1 MPILNVKVSAT
12 KSPELTR
19 QIADL
24 LLELT
29 TRILKK
35 ERSVTAI
42 AIDYIDHDCWVVGGS
57 LLSEQGKNSFY
68 FDIKIT
74 DETNTKAENAQY
86 IREAFDGFARILGNL
101 HDESYIYVQDVRA
114 TSYGY
119 GGLTPGISLPSLGPL
134 EHVRA
139 GADQRLAEVGL
150 AVVPGPVLVRVAHAV
165 GAQRRGDLVDLARVV
180 ARRRDVFDLGGLVP
194 LVGRRGVRLLRF
206 LSPGAAARLS
216 PAALNGCRAPCAV
229 LVDLAEVALRCA

>member
-1 MPILNVKVSAT
+1 MPILNVKVSAA

-19 QIADL
+19 QISDL

-35 ERSVTAI
+35 DRRVTAI
-42 AIDYIDHDCWVVGGS
+42 AIDFIDHDCWVVGGS

-68 FDIKIT
+68 FDIKVT
-74 DETNTKAENAQY
+74 DETNTKDEKAQY

-119 GGLTPGISLPSLGPL
+119 AGLTQ
-134 EHVRA
+134 EHRY
-139 GADQRLAEVGL
+139 
-150 AVVPGPVLVRVAHAV
+150 HH
-165 GAQRRGDLVDLARVV
+165 
-180 ARRRDVFDLGGLVP
+180 
-194 LVGRRGVRLLRF
+194 
-206 LSPGAAARLS
+206 
-216 PAALNGCRAPCAV
+216 
-229 LVDLAEVALRCA
+229 